1 MPRMTP
7 VPSNAQLRM
16 INTVT
21 RIHCFSQNLT
31 IDFSTSSSLGIFFRK
46 LEIKNPF
53 SVPLRCI
60 FHSPGIYFS
69 RSHPFEMKSSGKG
82 GLLCPVSSE
91 QEPNFAQH
99 QLVNT
104 DALITSTNTTSSPSP
119 PLQCPS
125 VLVLQHSPALKKPL
139 TFCFSGVE
147 LSLYASFPYCTS
159 IMPSLTSIQLY
170 FSLTVLPENGQK

>member
-1 MPRMTP
+1 
-7 VPSNAQLRM
+7 
-16 INTVT
+16 
-21 RIHCFSQNLT
+21 
-31 IDFSTSSSLGIFFRK
+31 
-46 LEIKNPF
+46 
-53 SVPLRCI
+53 
-60 FHSPGIYFS
+60 
-69 RSHPFEMKSSGKG
+69 MKSSGKG

-147 LSLYASFPYCTS
+147 LSLFASFPYCTS

-170 FSLTVLPENGQK
+170 FSLTVLGQKMAKKTTFNLAENHFPLQNPSVDLYRLQVKAQRIDHGTQSPSDPGCCLPLQPYLSPLCNQYPVLYPAVM